1 MRLHPPH
8 WGLALPAFGLG
19 GTVEGLI
26 TFRKQ
31 CSHVLELSVS
41 VSPLCRF
48 LHSPRFSY
56 VICCYPRM
64 RDNMNGLAR
73 YAPQLQG
80 VINTCASQ
88 HATVAVPGV
97 SRLVIL
103 KKKVVLFT
111 AAGGDGNSH
120 NKGRAAATLKG
131 DFPFAIQFP
140 ATIDGR
146 ADPLPPSYTVYQ
158 PGITTEIAY
167 TFRVDIV
174 RKGLRRHEKC
184 VAT

>member
-1 MRLHPPH
+1 
-8 WGLALPAFGLG
+8 
-19 GTVEGLI
+19 
-26 TFRKQ
+26 
-31 CSHVLELSVS
+31 
-41 VSPLCRF
+41 
-48 LHSPRFSY
+48 
-56 VICCYPRM
+56 M

-97 SRLVIL
+97 SRDVFL
-103 KKKVVLFT
+103 KKKTVLFS
-111 AAGGDGNSH
+111 AAPGGPS
-120 NKGRAAATLKG
+120 ATLKG
-131 DFPFAIQFP
+131 DYPFAIQFP

-146 ADPLPPSYTVYQ
+146 TDPLPPSYTVYQ

-174 RKGLRRHEKC
+174 RKGLRRHEKF
-184 VAT
+184 VAI